1 MITKDVATLI
11 LRKLDIFTFCNCLK
25 TAKYFET
32 VTNERNLWEFFYKRD
47 FIHREEFW
55 RGSYKE
61 TYKFRFLFQR
71 LRCLEGFYTDI
82 QLFTKKELYF
92 PFSKDGSETPLTK
105 IPIEIN
111 LLENLKTISFD
122 NHKLTEIPKG
132 LFDLKCL
139 TKLMIRGNLITKI
152 PKDISRL
159 TNLKLLNL
167 GDNQIKSIP
176 PEIGVL
182 TKLEALILSNN
193 KIKRLPK
200 EVANLKALYS
210 IILDGCKI
218 TSIDE
223 EVYDL
228 INFNICIK

>member
-1 MITKDVATLI
+1 MMPKDITALI
-11 LRKLDIFTFCNCLK
+11 LRKLDIFTFCDCLK
-25 TAKYFET
+25 TAKHFET

-47 FIHREEFW
+47 FIHLKEFW

-71 LRCLEGFYTDI
+71 LRCLEGFYIDI

-92 PFSKDGSETPLTK
+92 PFSRDEKLLKE

-139 TKLMIRGNLITKI
+139 TKLMIRGNLITEI

-182 TKLEALILSNN
+182 TKLEALILINN

-218 TSIDE
+218 TSIDK